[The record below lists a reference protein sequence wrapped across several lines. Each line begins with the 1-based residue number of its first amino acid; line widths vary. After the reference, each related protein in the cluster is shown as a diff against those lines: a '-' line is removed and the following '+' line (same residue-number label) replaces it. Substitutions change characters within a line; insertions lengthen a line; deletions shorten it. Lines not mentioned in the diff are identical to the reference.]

1 TYDLLFSAPISV
13 VAIVGGKFLAAV
25 LVYTALLLL
34 TVVLPMMLG
43 QWAAFPW
50 SALLSAYLGFW
61 LLGLVFIGVGLFASA
76 LTEYQIV
83 AAFTGVG
90 ILLVLWVL
98 GLVAQDTE
106 HTTLST
112 VLRKLSVSVHFD
124 DFVQGLVN
132 STSIIFF
139 LSFMLFWLTAAYRVV
154 EANRWR

>member
-1 TYDLLFSAPISV
+1 SSPR
-13 VAIVGGKFLAAV
+13 
-25 LVYTALLLL
+25 
-34 TVVLPMMLG
+34 
-43 QWAAFPW
+43 